1 LYAKANKKPK
11 GWGKINQLRCHML
24 KSEDRVHTFHQ
35 GAEDERADDEDGL
48 AINLKIAKYLLL
60 RLCFSIPSPVHL

>member
-24 KSEDRVHTFHQ
+24 KSEDGVHTFHQ
-35 GAEDERADDEDGL
+35 GAEDEREDDEDGC
-48 AINLKIAKYLLL
+48 AVNRKIVKYLLL